1 MNIDEL
7 IDKGD
12 PREIKRA
19 IAVKMSL
26 AGHSRADISEILNI
40 TPEFVSKWKAI
51 YLEKGANSLR
61 LSYKG
66 SYGYLSKEDRMEIIQ
81 YIKENNSIR
90 MTELI
95 SCIKENYKVEYS
107 SQKSYYD
114 LLHEAGMSWKKTEKC
129 NPKKDEQAV
138 LLKRDEIKKNFWTA

>member
-1 MNIDEL
+1 MTIDEL

-51 YLEKGANSLR
+51 YLEKGADALR

-66 SYGYLSKEDRMEIIQ
+66 SYGYLSKEDRMEVIQ
-81 YIKENNSIR
+81 YVKENKSIR
-90 MTELI
+90 LAELI
-95 SCIKENYKVEYS
+95 SYIKENYKVEYS
-107 SQKSYYD
+107 SLKSYYD